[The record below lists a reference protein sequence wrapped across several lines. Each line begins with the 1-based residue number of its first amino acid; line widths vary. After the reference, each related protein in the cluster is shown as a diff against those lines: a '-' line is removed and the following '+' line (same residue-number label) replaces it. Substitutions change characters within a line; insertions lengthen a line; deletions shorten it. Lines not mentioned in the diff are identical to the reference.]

1 MIQVVQTNPTM
12 THKFVVDKYQKL
24 KATRGSW
31 ETHWEELSKY
41 VLPLKDEIY
50 GSYNTKGEKKGNT
63 LFDAVGIR
71 CNEQLASALH
81 GMLTNPAT
89 QWFAFGS
96 GDHLVDIKL
105 ENAKWLQDTAKKI
118 LFVMN
123 NTNFQSEIHECYLD
137 LCGFGTSHLRIEED
151 EKEVARFTSRPIYEA
166 VISENYNGVIDTV
179 YYKYKISCEALVE
192 QFPESLPEAIK
203 AMRHQ
208 EPLREYTI
216 IHAIEPSSRL
226 PDNIKHKMLE
236 YTSMHVL
243 EEGCLLLKK
252 GGFEENPCI
261 ISRFSKLSGEM
272 FGRSPA
278 MKALPD
284 IKTSNQMMKTWL
296 EGAQLAVNPALQAPD
311 EGVLMPIRITPGA
324 INYYRADSKDR
335 IEPIN
340 MGVNPQVGTQ
350 VIELLHSNI
359 KSAFYI
365 DQLHLVESDRMTAT
379 EVQARRDEQLRAMS
393 PILGRLQYEL
403 LAPIIMRIFGI
414 MMRRQLI
421 SPIPADLQKA
431 SLEVKFVSQI
441 ARAQESVEGDSFMRF
456 FQSVAGI
463 GQATQSP
470 EIFDVIDMDATAK
483 FLAKSY
489 GAPLSLMRKDQ
500 DTKAI
505 REQRAQAQQQAQ
517 QAQLD
522 QMNSQST
529 KNMAQAQQVQEQP

>member
-1 MIQVVQTNPTM
+1 
-12 THKFVVDKYQKL
+12 
-24 KATRGSW
+24 
-31 ETHWEELSKY
+31 
-41 VLPLKDEIY
+41 
-50 GSYNTKGEKKGNT
+50 
-63 LFDAVGIR
+63 
-71 CNEQLASALH
+71 
-81 GMLTNPAT
+81 
-89 QWFAFGS
+89 
-96 GDHLVDIKL
+96 
-105 ENAKWLQDTAKKI
+105 
-118 LFVMN
+118 MN

-166 VISENYNGVIDTV
+166 VVSENYNGVIDTV

-192 QFPESLPEAIK
+192 QFPDTLPESIQAL
-203 AMRHQ
+203 RHQ
-208 EPLREYTI
+208 EPLKEYTV

-226 PDNIKHKMLE
+226 PKEIAHEMLE
-236 YTSMHVL
+236 YTSLHVL
-243 EEGCLLLKK
+243 EEGGLLLKR

-340 MGVNPQVGTQ
+340 IGVNPQVGVQ
-350 VIELLHSNI
+350 VIEHIHANI

-379 EVQARRDEQLRAMS
+379 EVMQRRDEQLRSMS

-403 LAPIIMRIFGI
+403 LAPIVMRIFGI
-414 MMRRQLI
+414 MVRRGMI
-421 SPIPADLQKA
+421 EAIPADLRQAK
-431 SLEVKFVSQI
+431 LEVKFVSQI
-441 ARAQESVEGDSFMRF
+441 ARAQESVEGDSFMRS
-456 FQSVAGI
+456 FQAIAGL
-463 GQATQSP
+463 GQAQGSP
-470 EIFDVIDMDATAK
+470 EIFDVIDMDAAAK
-483 FLAKSY
+483 FLFKTY
-489 GAPLSLMRKDQ
+489 GSPLSLLKKDQ
-500 DTKAI
+500 DVKAV
-505 REQRAQAQQQAQ
+505 RQQRQQAQQAAQ

-529 KNMAQAQQVQEQP
+529 KNIAQAQAQQPQG

>member
-1 MIQVVQTNPTM
+1 MLQVVQSSSNGQS
-12 THKFVVDKYQKL
+12 HKFVVDKYQKL
-24 KATRGSW
+24 KATRGTW

-41 VLPLKDEIY
+41 VLPLKDKIY
-50 GSYNTKGEKKGNT
+50 GGEIKGEKKGNT

-96 GDHLVDIKL
+96 GNHEVDGVL
-105 ENAKWLQDTAKKI
+105 ENAKWLQNTAKKI

-123 NTNFQSEIHECYLD
+123 NSNFQSEIHECYLD
-137 LCGFGTSHLRIEED
+137 LCGFGTSHIRIEED
-151 EKEVARFTSRPIYEA
+151 EKEVARFTSRPIFES
-166 VISENYNGVIDTV
+166 VVSENYNGIIDTV
-179 YYKYKISCEALVE
+179 YCRYQMTIE
-192 QFPESLPEAIK
+192 QMAEKFADTLPPSILNL
-203 AMRHQ
+203 RHQ
-208 EPLREYTI
+208 EPLKEYYI

-226 PDNIKHKMLE
+226 PEGMGHEMLD
-236 YTSMHVL
+236 YSSLHVL
-243 EEGCLLLKK
+243 EDGCVLLKK
-252 GGFEENPCI
+252 GGFEENPEI

-350 VIELLHSNI
+350 VIELLHQNI

-379 EVQARRDEQLRAMS
+379 EVMQRRDEQLRAMS

-403 LAPIIMRIFGI
+403 LAPIIMRVFGI
-414 MMRRQLI
+414 MMRRGLI
-421 SPIPADLQKA
+421 DAIPEGLRKA
-431 SLEVKFVSQI
+431 KLEVKFVSQI
-441 ARAQESVEGDSFMRF
+441 ARAQESVEGDNVMRA
-456 FQSVAGI
+456 FQAVTGI
-463 GQATQSP
+463 AQAQQSP
-470 EIFDVIDMDATAK
+470 EIFDVMDMDGTVK
-483 FLAKSY
+483 LLFRSY
-489 GAPLSLMRKDQ
+489 GAPLNLLKKDA
-500 DTKAI
+500 DVKAI
-505 REQRAQAQQQAQ
+505 RDNRAKQQEQAR

-522 QMNSQST
+522 QMNSQSG
-529 KNMAQAQQVQEQP
+529 KNDAQAQQIQQG

>member
-1 MIQVVQTNPTM
+1 MLQVVQSSSTM

-24 KATRGSW
+24 KVNRGTW
-31 ETHWEELSKY
+31 ETHWEEIAKY
-41 VLPLKDEIY
+41 VLPMKDEIY
-50 GSYNTKGEKKGNT
+50 GSFNTKGEKKGNT
-63 LFDAVGIR
+63 LFDAIGIR
-71 CNEQLASALH
+71 SNEQLASALH

-96 GDHLVDIKL
+96 GNHEVDGKL
-105 ENAKWLQDTAKKI
+105 ENAKWLQNTAKKI

-123 NTNFQSEIHECYLD
+123 NSNFQSEIHECYLD

-166 VISENYNGVIDTV
+166 VISENYLGVIDTV
-179 YYKYKISCEALVE
+179 YYKYKITCEALVE
-192 QFPESLPEAIK
+192 QFPDTLPEAIK
-203 AMRHQ
+203 ALRHQ
-208 EPLREYTI
+208 EPLKEYTI

-226 PDNIKHKMLE
+226 PENVRHKMLDF
-236 YTSMHVL
+236 TSMHVL

-278 MKALPD
+278 MKGLPD

-350 VIELLHSNI
+350 VIELLHQNI

-379 EVQARRDEQLRAMS
+379 EVMQRRDEQLRSMS

-403 LAPIIMRIFGI
+403 LAPIVMRIFGI
-414 MMRRQLI
+414 MMRKGLI
-421 SPIPADLQKA
+421 DAIPQELMTAK
-431 SLEVKFVSQI
+431 LEVKFVSQI
-441 ARAQESVEGDSFMRF
+441 ARAQESVEGDAFMRA
-456 FQSVAGI
+456 FQAVAGI
-463 GQATQSP
+463 GQAQQSP
-470 EIFDVIDMDATAK
+470 EVFDVIDMDGAVK
-483 FLAKSY
+483 FLFRSY
-489 GAPLSLMRKDQ
+489 GSPLNLLKKDQ
-500 DTKAI
+500 DVKAI
-505 REQRAQAQQQAQ
+505 RQQRQQAQQQAQ
-517 QAQLD
+517 QAEMD
-522 QMNSQST
+522 QMNSQSM
-529 KNMAQAQQVQEQP
+529 KNMSQAQPGA

>member
-1 MIQVVQTNPTM
+1 MLQVVQTGPTA

-24 KATRGSW
+24 KATRGTW
-31 ETHWEELSKY
+31 ETHWEELSHY
-41 VLPLKDEIY
+41 VLPMKDEIY
-50 GSYNTKGEKKGNT
+50 GSFNTKGEKKGNS

-96 GDHLVDIKL
+96 GNHEVDGKL
-105 ENAKWLQDTAKKI
+105 ENAKWLQNTAKKI

-123 NTNFQSEIHECYLD
+123 NSNFQSEIHECYLD

-151 EKEVARFTSRPIYEA
+151 AVEVARFTSRPIYEA

-179 YYKYKISCEALVE
+179 YYKYKVTCEQLVE
-192 QFPESLPEAIK
+192 QFPDTLPEAIK
-203 AMRHQ
+203 AMRNQ
-208 EPLREYTI
+208 EPLKEYTI
-216 IHAIEPSSRL
+216 IHAIEPSDRL
-226 PDNIKHKMLE
+226 PENIRHEMLDF
-236 YTSMHVL
+236 TSMHVL
-243 EEGCLLLKK
+243 EEGCVLLKR

-278 MKALPD
+278 MKGLPD

-296 EGAQLAVNPALQAPD
+296 EGAQLAIRPALQAPD
-311 EGVLMPIRITPGA
+311 EGVLMPIRITPDA

-340 MGVNPQVGTQ
+340 VGGDPRIGTQ
-350 VIELLHSNI
+350 VIELLHQNI

-379 EVQARRDEQLRAMS
+379 EVMQRRDEQLRSMS

-403 LAPIIMRIFGI
+403 LAPIVMRIFGI
-414 MMRRQLI
+414 MMRRGLI
-421 SPIPADLQKA
+421 DPIPQELKTAK
-431 SLEVKFVSQI
+431 LEVKFVSQI
-441 ARAQESVEGDSFMRF
+441 ARAQESVEGDSFMRA
-456 FQSVAGI
+456 FQSVAGLA
-463 GQATQSP
+463 QAQGTP
-470 EIFDVIDMDATAK
+470 EVFDVIDMDAATK
-483 FLAKSY
+483 FLFRSY
-489 GAPLSLMRKDQ
+489 GAPLQLLKKDQ
-500 DTKAI
+500 DV
-505 REQRAQAQQQAQ
+505 RNVRSQRQQMQQAAQ
-517 QAQLD
+517 QAEMD
-522 QMNSQST
+522 KVNSEAAR
-529 KNMAQAQQVQEQP
+529 NMAQVQPGA

>member
-1 MIQVVQTNPTM
+1 MS
-12 THKFVVDKYQKL
+12 FVVTSSASTACQFILDKFQKL
-24 KATRGSW
+24 KVNRGTW

-41 VLPLKDEIY
+41 IQPMKDNIY
-50 GSYNTKGEKKGNT
+50 GGETKGEKKGNT

-71 CNEQLASALH
+71 SNEQLASALH

-96 GDHLVDIKL
+96 GNHIMDQKL
-105 ENAKWLQDTAKKI
+105 ENAAWLQNTAKKI

-123 NTNFQSEIHECYLD
+123 NSNFQSEIHECYLD

-166 VISENYNGVIDTV
+166 VIGENYNGVIDTV
-179 YYKYKISCEALVE
+179 YYKYTMTCEQLVE
-192 QFPESLPEAIK
+192 QFEDKLPPALV
-203 AMRHQ
+203 AARHQ
-208 EPLREYTI
+208 EPLKEYHV

-226 PDNIKHKMLE
+226 PKHLQHEMLE
-236 YTSMHVL
+236 FTSLHVL
-243 EEGCLLLKK
+243 EEGGILLKK

-284 IKTSNQMMKTWL
+284 IKTANQMMKTWL
-296 EGAQLAVNPALQAPD
+296 EGAQLAINPALQAPD

-340 MGVNPQVGTQ
+340 VGANPQVGIQ
-350 VIELLHSNI
+350 VIELLHKNI
-359 KSAFYI
+359 QSAFYI

-379 EVQARRDEQLRAMS
+379 EVMQRRDEQLRSMS

-403 LAPIIMRIFGI
+403 LAPIVMRIFGI
-414 MMRRQLI
+414 MMRKGLI
-421 SPIPADLQKA
+421 DPIPQELIKA
-431 SLEVKFVSQI
+431 KLEVKFVSQI
-441 ARAQESVEGDSFMRF
+441 ARAQESVEGDSFMRG
-456 FQSVAGI
+456 FQSLAALA
-463 GQATQSP
+463 QAQQSP
-470 EIFDVIDMDATAK
+470 EIFDVVNMDDAAK
-483 FLAKSY
+483 FLFRSY
-489 GAPLSLMRKDQ
+489 GAPLNLLNKDQ
-500 DTKAI
+500 DVKNV
-505 REQRAQAQQQAQ
+505 RVQRQRAQQEAQ
-517 QAQLD
+517 QAEIAK
-522 QMNSQST
+522 MNSEST
-529 KNMAQAQQVQEQP
+529 KNMAQAQAQQGQV